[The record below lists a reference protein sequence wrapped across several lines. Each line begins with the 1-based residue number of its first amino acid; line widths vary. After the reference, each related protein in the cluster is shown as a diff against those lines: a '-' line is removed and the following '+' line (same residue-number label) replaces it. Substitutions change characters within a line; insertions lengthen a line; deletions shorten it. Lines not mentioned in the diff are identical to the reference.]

1 MQLASILDRA
11 VALWPERVALIEG
24 ERRWT
29 YAQCG
34 RRAAALAA
42 GLRSRGLA
50 AGERVAALLPNGRA
64 FFDAYHAAARAG
76 LVLVPINTRL
86 ADREVAGILEHAGV
100 RHVLRDPALEPLLA
114 RAPAGLSRGTVED
127 ALDGDGDGAEPEG
140 SAGGGAVAQ
149 LYYTSGTT
157 GRPKGVI
164 LTHDNVGTH
173 ALGAV
178 AELGLDDGDTWA
190 HVAPMFHL
198 ADAWATFA
206 VTWVGG
212 VHVMVPRFD
221 PAAVLAT
228 FERERVTVTNLV
240 PTMLNALVH
249 DPAVDAADLSS
260 FRLILSG
267 GAPIAPELVR
277 RVMAAFGGE
286 YVQTYGMTETSPY
299 LTLST
304 LKRHLRSLPEDEQ
317 FRYRAR
323 TGTPFVTVQLRV
335 VGEDGRD
342 VPADDRTVGEIRV
355 RGDSVTP
362 GYWQDPGATA
372 AAFEDGW
379 LRTGDLAVVEPE
391 GYVQI
396 VDRLKDVIISGGENV
411 YSTEVENAL
420 YEHPDV
426 VEAAVF
432 GVPDERWGEAVAAA
446 VVRAPGADLD
456 AAALQAFCQQRLA
469 RYKAPRRVWFLDELP
484 KTGSGKI
491 TKAALRERYR

>member
-11 VALWPERVALIEG
+11 VARWPDRVALVEG
-24 ERRWT
+24 TRRWT
-29 YAQCG
+29 YAECG
-34 RRAAALAA
+34 GRVERLAA
-42 GLRSRGLA
+42 GLLAGGLL
-50 AGERVAALLPNGRA
+50 AGDRVAALLPNGVA
-64 FFDAYHAAARAG
+64 FFEAYHAAARAD

-86 ADREVAGILEHAGV
+86 AAREVAHVLDHAGA
-100 RHVLRDPALEPLLA
+100 RSVLLDPALEPLLA
-114 RAPAGLSRGTVED
+114 QAPADLPRGTVD
-127 ALDGDGDGAEPEG
+127 QAVTRADGAPPDP
-140 SAGGGAVAQ
+140 AGGGDAVAQ

-157 GRPKGVI
+157 GLPKGVM
-164 LTHDNVGTH
+164 LTHDNVGSH

-178 AELGLDDGDTWA
+178 AELQLDSADVWA

-212 VHVMVPRFD
+212 THVMVPRFE
-221 PAAVLAT
+221 PEAVLAT
-228 FERERVTVTNLV
+228 FARERVTITNLV
-240 PTMLNALVH
+240 PTMLAALVH
-249 DPAVDAADLSS
+249 DPRFGSTDLSG

-304 LKRHLRSLPEDEQ
+304 LGPHLRALPEQQQ

-323 TGTPFVTVQLRV
+323 TGKPFVTVELRV
-335 VGEDGRD
+335 VGDDGRD
-342 VPADDRTVGEIRV
+342 VPADDRSVGEIRV

-362 GYWQDPGATA
+362 GYWQDEEATA

-379 LRTGDLAVVEPE
+379 LKTGDLAVVEPE
-391 GYVQI
+391 GYLQI
-396 VDRLKDVIISGGENV
+396 VDRIKDVIITGGENV
-411 YSTEVENAL
+411 YSTEVENVL

-432 GVPDERWGEAVAAA
+432 GVPDERWGEAVNAA
-446 VVRAPGADLD
+446 VVLAPGAAPD
-456 AAALQAFCQQRLA
+456 ASALIALCKERLA
-469 RYKAPRRVWFLDELP
+469 RFKAPKRVWFLPELP

-491 TKAALRERYR
+491 TKEALRDRFR